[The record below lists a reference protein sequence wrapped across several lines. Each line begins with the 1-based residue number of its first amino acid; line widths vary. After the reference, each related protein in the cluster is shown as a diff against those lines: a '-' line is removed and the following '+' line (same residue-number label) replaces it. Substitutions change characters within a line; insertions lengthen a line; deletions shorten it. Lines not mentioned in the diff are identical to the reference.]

1 MSSNQKDTLESNK
14 DLDSNEKVEAETI
27 EAKDKAVLY
36 IVIPCYNEEA
46 VLTITSTLFLN
57 KIKHLVNI
65 NKISNKSKILFV
77 DDGSTDSTWEIINI
91 LSRSDNHFCGIKQ
104 SRNRGH
110 QSSLL
115 AGLMEVRD
123 KADVAISIDCDG
135 QDDINAID
143 DMLDR
148 YYEGFDIVYG
158 VRDNRDTDT
167 PFKRNTAQLF
177 YKILNKLGA
186 ETVYNHADYRLT
198 SSRVLN
204 ELSNYSEVNLY
215 LRGIF
220 PLIGF
225 KSTTVKYSRKERI
238 AGKSHY
244 PLGKMLNLA
253 INGITNLSTKPIRII
268 TMLGL
273 AISVISFATI
283 IWVLIGLINGST
295 VQGWASTLGIL
306 SLFCGIQLI
315 SIGVIGEYIG
325 KIYME
330 TKHRPRYIISERTE
344 TLEK

>member
-1 MSSNQKDTLESNK
+1 MRNT
-14 DLDSNEKVEAETI
+14 
-27 EAKDKAVLY
+27 VLY
-36 IVIPCYNEEA
+36 IVVPCYNEEA
-46 VLTITSTLFLN
+46 VLQITSTLFLN

-65 NKISNKSKILFV
+65 NKISDKSKILFV

-91 LSRSDNHFCGIKQ
+91 LSRSDSHFCGIKQ

-115 AGLMEVRD
+115 AGLMEVKD

-143 DMLDR
+143 EMLDR

-244 PLGKMLNLA
+244 PLSKMLNLA

-268 TMLGL
+268 TTAGILVS
-273 AISVISFATI
+273 IISFIVI
-283 IWVLIGLINGST
+283 IWVIIGLINGTT

-306 SLFCGIQLI
+306 SFIGGLQLFSLGI
-315 SIGVIGEYIG
+315 IGEYIG

-330 TKHRPRYIISERTE
+330 TKHRPRYIISERTD